1 MKFNYQSNLI
11 LKEGGEQHEPF
22 KSMTETWYWDNTIE
36 IKGKTTKNT
45 NFQRMMI
52 DEIKKN

>member
-36 IKGKTTKNT
+36 IKGKKTKNT
-45 NFQRMMI
+45 NFQWMMI